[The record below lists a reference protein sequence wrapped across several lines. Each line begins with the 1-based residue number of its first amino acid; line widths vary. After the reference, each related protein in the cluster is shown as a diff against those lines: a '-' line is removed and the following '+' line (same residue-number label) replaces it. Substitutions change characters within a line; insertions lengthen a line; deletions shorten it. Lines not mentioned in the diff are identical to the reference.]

1 MSVTHER
8 ENKQKYIV
16 FKAYLVFFF
25 KHNSR
30 LQQLTNGRAI
40 PFVTTRWRNVPRY
53 PWTWLVKTGQE
64 QCINCISVQMLNISL
79 LRHGPCTSFMLNLML
94 FQMSTINQI
103 YCQTLTQIMNC
114 LHVFSVNDNQNP
126 VLLYWIKWDSQ
137 ATLLSMAPVK
147 KIVAGGFN
155 VIGLLQFL
163 SPQSHQATVI
173 KVANLHNYA
182 IQSENVVQARFVSI
196 AFSGFHT

>member
-30 LQQLTNGRAI
+30 LQYLTNGRAI

-79 LRHGPCTSFMLNLML
+79 LRHGPLCWIWCCFKCLRLIRFTVKHLRRLWIVYMFFLWM
-94 FQMSTINQI
+94 TI
-103 YCQTLTQIMNC
+103 
-114 LHVFSVNDNQNP
+114 
-126 VLLYWIKWDSQ
+126 
-137 ATLLSMAPVK
+137 
-147 KIVAGGFN
+147 KIRHFF
-155 VIGLLQFL
+155 IGLNGTRRLPCFL
-163 SPQSHQATVI
+163 WHPSKKLWLVVSMWLDYYSSCPHRAI
-173 KVANLHNYA
+173 KPPLLK
-182 IQSENVVQARFVSI
+182 
-196 AFSGFHT
+196 